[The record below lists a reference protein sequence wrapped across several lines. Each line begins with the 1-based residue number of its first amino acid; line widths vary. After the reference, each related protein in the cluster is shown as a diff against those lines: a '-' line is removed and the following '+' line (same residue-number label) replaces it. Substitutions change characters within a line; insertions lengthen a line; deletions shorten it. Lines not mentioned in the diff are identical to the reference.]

1 MMNQEYSMMNNK
13 KIVRKV
19 SKSHVNRN
27 VVGRL
32 LQISMAFVFLLFVG
46 RFLYLSI
53 SKTIAGENISERV
66 SNLYKRDEILKSV
79 RGAIYDNSGNVI
91 AEDSHSFTLYAILDK
106 SSLDYKGKPMYV
118 VDKEKTAEKLSTVIP
133 LSEKKIL
140 KYLHPKHKA
149 YQVEFGT
156 AGSGISLA
164 TKKKIM
170 AMHLPG
176 IHFDETPSR
185 LYPNGRFASH
195 IIGIAQPFNDKKTHS
210 INLIGTMGIEK
221 YFNKVLSGKDG
232 RRIALVD
239 AGEYQLPGGQHSY
252 KAPINGNNIYLT
264 IDSQLQIYLE
274 NLLDAVQNKY
284 KPKALTAIVE
294 DVKTGKIRA
303 ASQRPTF
310 DPATRKG
317 LNDNWRNILVQDS
330 YEPGSV
336 FKILSITAAIQEGKY
351 NPKEYYRSGSITF
364 NGSTIHDWNYTGWGA
379 IPFEQAFPRSCNVG
393 MSILVNRLGRHTWR
407 RYLDNYHIGKKT
419 NITLPDENSGL
430 INIHSQIDQAVTSFG
445 QGINV
450 NAMQMMQV
458 YSALANSGQML
469 KPQLVEKIVSS
480 SGKVIKRY
488 KKIKVGKPIYS
499 QETAQTTLKLMRDVV
514 EKEYG
519 TGMTYKIPGKSIA
532 VKTGTA
538 QIAGIHGGYLKGDR
552 NYLFSVVGLTP
563 ADNPRYCIY
572 ITMKQPQIMS
582 DPPET
587 IMSLIFKPLINRVSV
602 SSKVDMMDEQI
613 TIPSVKGQSR
623 EQAVRL
629 LEKMGLYVET
639 IGSGHKVEAQSILA
653 NTKVNPNSKIIIF
666 TGGIIRC
673 PNMKGWT
680 IKQVTQFAN
689 ISKVK
694 VEVLGKGKVYK
705 QSRIPRSILNRNSKV
720 KVELR

>member
-1 MMNQEYSMMNNK
+1 MMNNK

-118 VDKEKTAEKLSTVIP
+118 VDKKKTAEKLSTVIP

-195 IIGIAQPFNDKKTHS
+195 IIGIAQPFNDKKNHS

-351 NPKEYYRSGSITF
+351 NPKEYCRSGSITF

-379 IPFEQAFPRSCNVG
+379 IPFEQAFPRSSNIG

-445 QGINV
+445 QGITV
-450 NAMQMMQV
+450 NALQMMQV

-488 KKIKVGKPIYS
+488 KKIKVGKPVYS

-552 NYLFSVVGLTP
+552 NYFFSVVGLTP

-602 SSKVDMMDEQI
+602 SSKVDMMGEQI

-639 IGSGHKVEAQSILA
+639 IGSGNKVEAQSILA

-680 IKQVTQFAN
+680 IEQVTQFAN

-705 QSRIPRSILNRNSKV
+705 QSSIPRSILNRNSKV

>member
-1 MMNQEYSMMNNK
+1 MMNNK

-53 SKTIAGENISERV
+53 SKTLAGENISERV

-118 VDKEKTAEKLSTVIP
+118 VDKKKTAEKLSTVIP

-232 RRIALVD
+232 RKIALVD

-294 DVKTGKIRA
+294 DVKTGKIMA

-379 IPFEQAFPRSCNVG
+379 IPFEQAFPRSSNVG

-450 NAMQMMQV
+450 NALQMMQV

-488 KKIKVGKPIYS
+488 KKIKVGKPVYS

-587 IMSLIFKPLINRVSV
+587 IMSLIFNPLINRVSV

>member
-1 MMNQEYSMMNNK
+1 MMNNK

-303 ASQRPTF
+303 ALQRPTF

-351 NPKEYYRSGSITF
+351 NPKEYCRSGSITF

-379 IPFEQAFPRSCNVG
+379 IPFEQAFPRSSNIG

-445 QGINV
+445 QGITV
-450 NAMQMMQV
+450 NALQMMQV

-488 KKIKVGKPIYS
+488 KKIKVGKPVYS

-519 TGMTYKIPGKSIA
+519 TGTTYKIPGKSIA

-602 SSKVDMMDEQI
+602 SSKVDMMGEQI

-639 IGSGHKVEAQSILA
+639 IGSGNKVEAQSILA

>member
-1 MMNQEYSMMNNK
+1 MMNNK

-170 AMHLPG
+170 EMHLPG

-351 NPKEYYRSGSITF
+351 NPKEYCRSGSITF

-379 IPFEQAFPRSCNVG
+379 IPFEQAFPRSSNVG

-445 QGINV
+445 QGITV
-450 NAMQMMQV
+450 NALQMMQV

-488 KKIKVGKPIYS
+488 KKIKVGKPVYS

-519 TGMTYKIPGKSIA
+519 TGTTYKIPGKSIA

-602 SSKVDMMDEQI
+602 SSKVDMMGEQI

-639 IGSGHKVEAQSILA
+639 IGSGNKVEAQSILA

>member
-1 MMNQEYSMMNNK
+1 MMNNK

-118 VDKEKTAEKLSTVIP
+118 VDKKKTAEKLSTVIP

-195 IIGIAQPFNDKKTHS
+195 IIGIAQPFNDKKNHS

-379 IPFEQAFPRSCNVG
+379 IPFEQAFPRSSNVG

-450 NAMQMMQV
+450 NALQMMQV

-488 KKIKVGKPIYS
+488 KKIKVGKPVYS

-602 SSKVDMMDEQI
+602 SSKVDMMGEQI

-639 IGSGHKVEAQSILA
+639 IGSGNKVEAQSILA

>member
-1 MMNQEYSMMNNK
+1 MMNNK

>member
-1 MMNQEYSMMNNK
+1 MMNNK

-379 IPFEQAFPRSCNVG
+379 IPFEQAFPRSSNIG

-445 QGINV
+445 QGITV
-450 NAMQMMQV
+450 NALQMMQV

-488 KKIKVGKPIYS
+488 KKIKVGKPVYS

-602 SSKVDMMDEQI
+602 SSKVDMMGEQI

-639 IGSGHKVEAQSILA
+639 IGSGNKVEAQSILA

>member
-1 MMNQEYSMMNNK
+1 MMNNK

-351 NPKEYYRSGSITF
+351 NPKEYFRSGSITF

-379 IPFEQAFPRSCNVG
+379 IPFEQAFPRSSNVG

-445 QGINV
+445 QGISV
-450 NAMQMMQV
+450 NALQMMQV

-488 KKIKVGKPIYS
+488 KKIKVGKPVYS

-602 SSKVDMMDEQI
+602 SSKVDMMGEQI

-639 IGSGHKVEAQSILA
+639 IGSGNKVEAQSILA

>member
-1 MMNQEYSMMNNK
+1 MMNNK

-27 VVGRL
+27 VVVRL

-294 DVKTGKIRA
+294 DVKTGKIMA

-379 IPFEQAFPRSCNVG
+379 IPFEQAFPRSSNVG

-488 KKIKVGKPIYS
+488 KKIKVGKPVYS

>member
-1 MMNQEYSMMNNK
+1 MMNNK

-379 IPFEQAFPRSCNVG
+379 IPFEQAFPRSSNVG

-450 NAMQMMQV
+450 NALQMMQV

-488 KKIKVGKPIYS
+488 KKIKVGKPVYS

>member
-1 MMNQEYSMMNNK
+1 MMNNK

-294 DVKTGKIRA
+294 DVKTGKIMA

-379 IPFEQAFPRSCNVG
+379 IPFEQAFPRSSNVG

-488 KKIKVGKPIYS
+488 KKIKVGKPVYS

-639 IGSGHKVEAQSILA
+639 IGSGHKVEAQSILE

>member
-1 MMNQEYSMMNNK
+1 M
-13 KIVRKV
+13 
-19 SKSHVNRN
+19 
-27 VVGRL
+27 
-32 LQISMAFVFLLFVG
+32 
-46 RFLYLSI
+46 YLSI

-118 VDKEKTAEKLSTVIP
+118 VDKKKTAEKLSTVIP

-195 IIGIAQPFNDKKTHS
+195 IIGIAQPFNDKKNHS

-294 DVKTGKIRA
+294 DVKTGKIMA

-364 NGSTIHDWNYTGWGA
+364 NDSTIHDWNYTGWGA
-379 IPFEQAFPRSCNVG
+379 IPFEQAFPRSSNVG

-488 KKIKVGKPIYS
+488 KKIKVGKPVYS

>member
-1 MMNQEYSMMNNK
+1 MMNNK

-118 VDKEKTAEKLSTVIP
+118 VDKKKTAEKLSTVIP
-133 LSEKKIL
+133 LSEKKFW

-195 IIGIAQPFNDKKTHS
+195 IIGIAQPFNDKKNHS

-294 DVKTGKIRA
+294 DVKTGKIMA

-379 IPFEQAFPRSCNVG
+379 IPFEQAFPRSSNVG

-488 KKIKVGKPIYS
+488 KKIKVGKPVYS

-587 IMSLIFKPLINRVSV
+587 IMSLIFNPLINRVSV

>member
-1 MMNQEYSMMNNK
+1 MMNNK

-351 NPKEYYRSGSITF
+351 NPKEYFRSGSITF

-379 IPFEQAFPRSCNVG
+379 IPFEQAFPRSSNVG

-450 NAMQMMQV
+450 NALQMMQV

-488 KKIKVGKPIYS
+488 KKIKVGKPVYS

-602 SSKVDMMDEQI
+602 SSKVDMMGEQI

>member
-1 MMNQEYSMMNNK
+1 MMNNK

-118 VDKEKTAEKLSTVIP
+118 VDKKKTAEKLSTVIP

-195 IIGIAQPFNDKKTHS
+195 IIGIAQPFNDKKNHS

-284 KPKALTAIVE
+284 KPKALTVIVE
-294 DVKTGKIRA
+294 DVKTGKIMA

-379 IPFEQAFPRSCNVG
+379 IPFEQAFPRSSNVG

-488 KKIKVGKPIYS
+488 KKIKVGKPVYS

>member
-1 MMNQEYSMMNNK
+1 MMNNK

-351 NPKEYYRSGSITF
+351 NPKEYCRSGSITF

-379 IPFEQAFPRSCNVG
+379 IPFEQAFPRSSNIG

-445 QGINV
+445 QGITV
-450 NAMQMMQV
+450 NALQMMQV

-488 KKIKVGKPIYS
+488 KKIKVGKPVYS

-519 TGMTYKIPGKSIA
+519 TGTTYKIPGKSIA

-602 SSKVDMMDEQI
+602 SSKVDMMGEQI

-639 IGSGHKVEAQSILA
+639 IGSGNKVEAQSILA

-705 QSRIPRSILNRNSKV
+705 QSRIPKSILNRNSKV

>member
-1 MMNQEYSMMNNK
+1 MMNNK

-66 SNLYKRDEILKSV
+66 GNLYKRDEILKSV

-118 VDKEKTAEKLSTVIP
+118 VDKKKTAEKLSTVIP

-195 IIGIAQPFNDKKTHS
+195 IIGIAQPFNDKKNHS

-294 DVKTGKIRA
+294 DVKTGKIMA

-310 DPATRKG
+310 YPATRKG

-379 IPFEQAFPRSCNVG
+379 IPFEQAFPRSSNVG

-488 KKIKVGKPIYS
+488 KKIKVGKPVYS

>member
-1 MMNQEYSMMNNK
+1 MMNNK

-185 LYPNGRFASH
+185 LYQNGRFASH

-351 NPKEYYRSGSITF
+351 NPKEYFRSGSITF

-379 IPFEQAFPRSCNVG
+379 IPFEQAFPRSSNVG
-393 MSILVNRLGRHTWR
+393 MSILVNRLGRQTWR

-450 NAMQMMQV
+450 NALQMMQV

-488 KKIKVGKPIYS
+488 KKIKVGKPVYS

-602 SSKVDMMDEQI
+602 SSKVDMMGEQI

-639 IGSGHKVEAQSILA
+639 IGSGNKVEAQSILA

>member
-1 MMNQEYSMMNNK
+1 MMNNK

-284 KPKALTAIVE
+284 KPKVLTAIVE

-351 NPKEYYRSGSITF
+351 NPKEYFRSGSITF

-379 IPFEQAFPRSCNVG
+379 IPFEQAFPRSSNIG

-445 QGINV
+445 QGITV
-450 NAMQMMQV
+450 NALQMMQV

-488 KKIKVGKPIYS
+488 KKIKVGKPVYS

-602 SSKVDMMDEQI
+602 SSKVDMMGEQI

-639 IGSGHKVEAQSILA
+639 IGSGNKVEAQSILA

>member
-1 MMNQEYSMMNNK
+1 MMNNK

-118 VDKEKTAEKLSTVIP
+118 VDKKKTAEKLSTVIP

-195 IIGIAQPFNDKKTHS
+195 IIGIAQPFNDKKNHS

-379 IPFEQAFPRSCNVG
+379 IPFEQAFPRSSNVG

-450 NAMQMMQV
+450 NALQMMQV

-488 KKIKVGKPIYS
+488 KKIKVGKPVYS

-705 QSRIPRSILNRNSKV
+705 QSRIPRSILNRNSKL

>member
-1 MMNQEYSMMNNK
+1 MMNNK

-351 NPKEYYRSGSITF
+351 NPKEYFRSGSITC

-379 IPFEQAFPRSCNVG
+379 IPFEQAFPRSSNIG

-445 QGINV
+445 QGITV
-450 NAMQMMQV
+450 NALQMMQV

-488 KKIKVGKPIYS
+488 KKIKVGKPVYS

-552 NYLFSVVGLTP
+552 HYLFSVVGLTP

-602 SSKVDMMDEQI
+602 SSKVDMMGEQI

-639 IGSGHKVEAQSILA
+639 IGSGNKVEAQSILA

>member
-1 MMNQEYSMMNNK
+1 MMNNK

-351 NPKEYYRSGSITF
+351 NPKEYFRSGSITF

-379 IPFEQAFPRSCNVG
+379 IPFEQAFPRSSNIG

-445 QGINV
+445 QGITV
-450 NAMQMMQV
+450 NALQMMQV

-488 KKIKVGKPIYS
+488 KKIKVGKPVYS

-538 QIAGIHGGYLKGDR
+538 QMAGIYGGYLKGDR

>member
-1 MMNQEYSMMNNK
+1 MMNNK

-118 VDKEKTAEKLSTVIP
+118 VDKKKTAEKLSTVIP

-195 IIGIAQPFNDKKTHS
+195 IIGIAQPFNDKKNHS

-310 DPATRKG
+310 DLATRKG

-379 IPFEQAFPRSCNVG
+379 IPFEQAFPRSSNVG
-393 MSILVNRLGRHTWR
+393 MSILVNRLGKHTWR

-488 KKIKVGKPIYS
+488 KKIKVGKPVYS

-673 PNMKGWT
+673 PNMQGWT

>member
-1 MMNQEYSMMNNK
+1 
-13 KIVRKV
+13 
-19 SKSHVNRN
+19 
-27 VVGRL
+27 
-32 LQISMAFVFLLFVG
+32 
-46 RFLYLSI
+46 
-53 SKTIAGENISERV
+53 
-66 SNLYKRDEILKSV
+66 
-79 RGAIYDNSGNVI
+79 
-91 AEDSHSFTLYAILDK
+91 
-106 SSLDYKGKPMYV
+106 
-118 VDKEKTAEKLSTVIP
+118 
-133 LSEKKIL
+133 
-140 KYLHPKHKA
+140 
-149 YQVEFGT
+149 
-156 AGSGISLA
+156 
-164 TKKKIM
+164 
-170 AMHLPG
+170 
-176 IHFDETPSR
+176 
-185 LYPNGRFASH
+185 
-195 IIGIAQPFNDKKTHS
+195 QPFNDKKTHS

-351 NPKEYYRSGSITF
+351 NPKEYCRSGSITF

-379 IPFEQAFPRSCNVG
+379 IPFEQAFPRSSNIG

-445 QGINV
+445 QGITV
-450 NAMQMMQV
+450 NALQMMQV

-488 KKIKVGKPIYS
+488 KKIKVGKPVYS

-519 TGMTYKIPGKSIA
+519 TGTTYKIPGKSIA

-602 SSKVDMMDEQI
+602 SSKVDMMGEQI

-639 IGSGHKVEAQSILA
+639 IGSGNKVEAQSILA

>member
-1 MMNQEYSMMNNK
+1 MMNNK

-351 NPKEYYRSGSITF
+351 NPKEYCRSGSITF

-379 IPFEQAFPRSCNVG
+379 IPFEQVFPRSSNIG

-445 QGINV
+445 QGITV

-488 KKIKVGKPIYS
+488 KKIKVGKPVYS

>member
-1 MMNQEYSMMNNK
+1 MMNNK

-19 SKSHVNRN
+19 SKSHFNRN
-27 VVGRL
+27 VVGKL
-32 LQISMAFVFLLFVG
+32 LQISIAFVFLLFVG

-118 VDKEKTAEKLSTVIP
+118 VDKKKTAEKLSTVIP

-379 IPFEQAFPRSCNVG
+379 IPFEQAFPRSSNVG

-450 NAMQMMQV
+450 NALQMMQV

-488 KKIKVGKPIYS
+488 KKIKVGKPVYS

-602 SSKVDMMDEQI
+602 SSKVDMMGEQI

-639 IGSGHKVEAQSILA
+639 IGSGNKVEAQSILA

>member
-1 MMNQEYSMMNNK
+1 MMNNK

-176 IHFDETPSR
+176 IHFYETPSR

-351 NPKEYYRSGSITF
+351 NPKEYCRSGSITF

-379 IPFEQAFPRSCNVG
+379 IPFEQAFPRSSNIG

-445 QGINV
+445 QGITV
-450 NAMQMMQV
+450 NALQMMQV

-488 KKIKVGKPIYS
+488 KKIKVGKPVYS

-519 TGMTYKIPGKSIA
+519 TGITYKIPGKSIA

-602 SSKVDMMDEQI
+602 SSKVDMMGEQI

-639 IGSGHKVEAQSILA
+639 IGSGNKVEAQSILA

>member
-1 MMNQEYSMMNNK
+1 MMNNK

-118 VDKEKTAEKLSTVIP
+118 VDKKKTAEKLSTVIP

-294 DVKTGKIRA
+294 DVKTGKIMA

>member
-1 MMNQEYSMMNNK
+1 MMNNK

-66 SNLYKRDEILKSV
+66 GNLYKRDEILKSV

-118 VDKEKTAEKLSTVIP
+118 VDKKKTAEKLSTVIP

-195 IIGIAQPFNDKKTHS
+195 IIGIAQPFNDKKNHS

-294 DVKTGKIRA
+294 DVKTGKIMA

-379 IPFEQAFPRSCNVG
+379 IPFEQAFPRSSNVG

-450 NAMQMMQV
+450 NALQMMQV

-488 KKIKVGKPIYS
+488 KKIKVGKPVYS

-602 SSKVDMMDEQI
+602 SSKVDMMGEQI

-639 IGSGHKVEAQSILA
+639 IGSGNKVEAQSILA

>member
-1 MMNQEYSMMNNK
+1 MMNNK

-19 SKSHVNRN
+19 SKSHFNRN
-27 VVGRL
+27 VVGKL
-32 LQISMAFVFLLFVG
+32 LQISIAFVFLLFVG

-118 VDKEKTAEKLSTVIP
+118 VDKKKTAEKLSTVIP

-294 DVKTGKIRA
+294 DVKTGKIMA

-379 IPFEQAFPRSCNVG
+379 IPFEQAFPRSSNVG

-488 KKIKVGKPIYS
+488 KKIKVGKPVYS
-499 QETAQTTLKLMRDVV
+499 QETAQTILKLMRDVV

>member
-1 MMNQEYSMMNNK
+1 MMNNK

-106 SSLDYKGKPMYV
+106 SSLNYKGKPMYV
-118 VDKEKTAEKLSTVIP
+118 VDKKKTAEKLSTVIP

-232 RRIALVD
+232 RKIALVD

-294 DVKTGKIRA
+294 DVKTGKIMA

-379 IPFEQAFPRSCNVG
+379 IPFEQAFPRSSNVG

-450 NAMQMMQV
+450 NALQMMQV

-488 KKIKVGKPIYS
+488 KKIKVGKPVYS

>member
-1 MMNQEYSMMNNK
+1 MMNNK

-140 KYLHPKHKA
+140 KYLHPKYKA

-351 NPKEYYRSGSITF
+351 NPKEYCRSGSITF

-379 IPFEQAFPRSCNVG
+379 IPFEQAFPRSSNIG

-445 QGINV
+445 QGITV
-450 NAMQMMQV
+450 NALQMMQV

-488 KKIKVGKPIYS
+488 KKIKVGKPVYS

-519 TGMTYKIPGKSIA
+519 TGTTYKIPGKSIA

-602 SSKVDMMDEQI
+602 SSKVDMMGEQI

-639 IGSGHKVEAQSILA
+639 IGSGNKVEAQSILA

>member
-1 MMNQEYSMMNNK
+1 MMNNK

-351 NPKEYYRSGSITF
+351 NPKEYFRSGSITF
-364 NGSTIHDWNYTGWGA
+364 NGSTIHDCNYTGWGA
-379 IPFEQAFPRSCNVG
+379 IPFEQAFPRSSNVG

-450 NAMQMMQV
+450 NALQMMQV

-488 KKIKVGKPIYS
+488 KKIKVGKPVYS

>member
-1 MMNQEYSMMNNK
+1 MMNNK

-364 NGSTIHDWNYTGWGA
+364 DGSTIHDWNYTGWGA
-379 IPFEQAFPRSCNVG
+379 IPFEQAFPRSSNVG

-450 NAMQMMQV
+450 NALQMMQV

-488 KKIKVGKPIYS
+488 KKIKVGKPVYS

-639 IGSGHKVEAQSILA
+639 IGSGNKVEAQSILA

>member
-1 MMNQEYSMMNNK
+1 MMNNK

-232 RRIALVD
+232 RRIAWVD

-351 NPKEYYRSGSITF
+351 NPKEYCRSGSITF

-379 IPFEQAFPRSCNVG
+379 IPFEQAFPRSSNIG

-445 QGINV
+445 QGITV

-488 KKIKVGKPIYS
+488 KKIKVGKPVYS

-519 TGMTYKIPGKSIA
+519 TGITYKIPGKSIA

-602 SSKVDMMDEQI
+602 SSKVDMMGEQI

-639 IGSGHKVEAQSILA
+639 IGSGNKVEAQSILA

>member
-1 MMNQEYSMMNNK
+1 MNNK

-118 VDKEKTAEKLSTVIP
+118 VDKKKTAEKLSTVIP

-195 IIGIAQPFNDKKTHS
+195 IIGIAQPFNDKKNHS

-294 DVKTGKIRA
+294 DVKTGKIMA

-379 IPFEQAFPRSCNVG
+379 IPFEQAFPRSSNVG

-450 NAMQMMQV
+450 NALQMMQV

-488 KKIKVGKPIYS
+488 KKIKVGKPVYS

-582 DPPET
+582 DTPET

-602 SSKVDMMDEQI
+602 SSKVDMMGEQI

-639 IGSGHKVEAQSILA
+639 IGSGNKVEAQSILA

>member
-1 MMNQEYSMMNNK
+1 MMNNK

-351 NPKEYYRSGSITF
+351 NPKEYCRSGSITF

-379 IPFEQAFPRSCNVG
+379 IPFEQAFPRSSNIG
-393 MSILVNRLGRHTWR
+393 MAILVNRLGRHTWR

-445 QGINV
+445 QGITV
-450 NAMQMMQV
+450 NALQMMQV

-488 KKIKVGKPIYS
+488 KKIKVGKPVYS

-519 TGMTYKIPGKSIA
+519 TGTTYKIPGKSIA

-602 SSKVDMMDEQI
+602 SSKVDMMGEQI

-639 IGSGHKVEAQSILA
+639 IGSGNKVEAQSILA

>member
-1 MMNQEYSMMNNK
+1 MMNNK

-379 IPFEQAFPRSCNVG
+379 IPFEQAFPRSSNVG

-450 NAMQMMQV
+450 NALQMMQV

-488 KKIKVGKPIYS
+488 KKIKVGKPVYS

-602 SSKVDMMDEQI
+602 SSKVDMMGEQI

-639 IGSGHKVEAQSILA
+639 IGSGNKVEAQSILA